1 MTDPKQHDAEET
13 RQEQAARLT
22 SKRINTL
29 RVQTKRARDQFGRHG
44 RHLTEAQR
52 REAVAYLRRD
62 FERTLGMLEDAEH
75 DLPEF
80 SFVPDFADEI

>member
-1 MTDPKQHDAEET
+1 MSESKQHDAEET
-13 RQEQAARLT
+13 RQEQAARLVG
-22 SKRINTL
+22 KRINRL
-29 RVQTKRARDQFGRHG
+29 RAQTKAARDQFGRHG
-44 RHLTEAQR
+44 RYLSDAQR

-62 FERTLGMLEDAEH
+62 FERTLGVLEDADR

>member
-22 SKRINTL
+22 ATRINTL
-29 RVQTKRARDQFGRHG
+29 RAQTKRARDQFNRHG

-62 FERTLGMLEDAEH
+62 FERTLGVLEDADSE
-75 DLPEF
+75 LPEF
-80 SFVPDFADEI
+80 SFVPDYLGHE